1 LVGGTTT
8 PINRGFPDLSNTD
21 PASVELDV
29 ACTLRDN
36 TAMPMVDQAEIK
48 QRWAARGFSCDLWVD
63 PPGRVWSDFVHDTDE
78 LVMLVEG
85 EEEFEMKGEKHRL
98 EIGEEFLIPAGTYHT
113 ARNVGVNTS
122 RWLYGYKRK

>member
-1 LVGGTTT
+1 
-8 PINRGFPDLSNTD
+8 
-21 PASVELDV
+21 
-29 ACTLRDN
+29 
-36 TAMPMVDQAEIK
+36 
-48 QRWAARGFSCDLWVD
+48 
-63 PPGRVWSDFVHDTDE
+63 
-78 LVMLVEG
+78 MLVEG